1 MKKYSLET
9 AEIESVGEEA
19 VDDGSLRGT
28 ETYPEMHEEAFIDCI
43 VCHYWSE
50 RLETTRAHP
59 LSTLG
64 AFEEEKRLIAVL
76 KGHQSYGAC
85 ARRLPHLLDIL
96 LDSRQGQVCRGFSRP
111 EIRSWRREKVRS
123 PPMQLSI

>member
-1 MKKYSLET
+1 MKKYNLKIADS
-9 AEIESVGEEA
+9 ESVCEKA
-19 VDDGSLRGT
+19 AHHGSLRAT
-28 ETYPEMHEEAFIDCI
+28 ETYPEMHEEAFIDCV

-50 RLETTRAHP
+50 RLEMTRAHP

-85 ARRLPHLLDIL
+85 ARRLPHVLNML
-96 LDSRQGQVCRGFSRP
+96 LDSR
-111 EIRSWRREKVRS
+111 
-123 PPMQLSI
+123 

>member
-1 MKKYSLET
+1 MKNYNLKL
-9 AEIESVGEEA
+9 ADNESVCEEA
-19 VDDGSLRGT
+19 AHDGSLFAT
-28 ETYPEMHEEAFIDCI
+28 ETDPERHEDVIIDCV

-50 RLETTRAHP
+50 RLEMTRAHP

-85 ARRLPHLLDIL
+85 ARRLPDVLDML
-96 LDSRQGQVCRGFSRP
+96 LDSR
-111 EIRSWRREKVRS
+111 
-123 PPMQLSI
+123 